1 MTYVEEE
8 LLDIEIQ
15 NYLTEKV
22 SQITCE
28 MLENFKELDY
38 VEVKLG
44 VVYEGD
50 K

>member
-8 LLDIEIQ
+8 LLEIEIQ

-22 SQITCE
+22 SQITNE
-28 MLENFKELDY
+28 LLKNFKELDY

-44 VVYEGD
+44 VVYEGE
-50 K
+50 